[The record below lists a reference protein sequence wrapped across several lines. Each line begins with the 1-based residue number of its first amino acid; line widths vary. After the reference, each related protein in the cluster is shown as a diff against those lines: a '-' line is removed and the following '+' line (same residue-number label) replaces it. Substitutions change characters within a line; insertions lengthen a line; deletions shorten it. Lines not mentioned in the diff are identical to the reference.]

1 MLTCY
6 FHTVFTR
13 VLFAQ
18 VDALLNGLTAT
29 PERKKWVD
37 FTYMIWTEPWTMVVP
52 RPGEESRLFAFTKPF
67 QSKVPLNESYKL
79 IRE

>member
-37 FTYMIWTEPWTMVVP
+37 FTYMIWTEPWTMHGSSSSRRIVSTIRIYEAVP
-52 RPGEESRLFAFTKPF
+52 IKGTS
-67 QSKVPLNESYKL
+67 Q
-79 IRE
+79 